1 MRINIENRDR
11 VVYNLYRRE
20 YNSLFMVKTKRMVI
34 TIIFTEVTEM
44 DLKKIGKFIAVLRKE
59 NGYTQEQ
66 LGEKI
71 GVTNKTISRWE
82 TGTYLP
88 PADILLIMSDL
99 FKVSINEI
107 LSGERLTDEKYK
119 VAAEENI
126 KQMIKSGS
134 FSIKEKIDFYKNK
147 WLKDHIF
154 LIIVAGLCISGLV
167 IAGIIINK
175 KCLFI
180 ALVMFIIT
188 HCIRYNMMM
197 TYVEK
202 NAYDGTGIENADK

>member
-1 MRINIENRDR
+1 
-11 VVYNLYRRE
+11 
-20 YNSLFMVKTKRMVI
+20 MVKTKRMVI
-34 TIIFTEVTEM
+34 VIIFTEVTEM
-44 DLKKIGKFIAVLRKE
+44 DLIKIGKFIAVLRKE

-88 PADILLIMSDL
+88 PADILLIISDL
-99 FKVSINEI
+99 FEVSVNEI

-119 VAAEENI
+119 VAAEENLTQII
-126 KQMIKSGS
+126 KTSS

-154 LIIVAGLCISGLV
+154 LMIVAGICIIGLV
-167 IAGIIINK
+167 IAGIMINK
-175 KCLFI
+175 QCLVI
-180 ALVMFIIT
+180 AIVMFIIA

-197 TYVEK
+197 AYVEK
-202 NAYDGTGIENADK
+202 NAYDGTGIENVGE

>member
-1 MRINIENRDR
+1 MIGDNIKFYRKKNQLTQDDIAEACNVTRQAVSKWEN
-11 VVYNLYRRE
+11 
-20 YNSLFMVKTKRMVI
+20 
-34 TIIFTEVTEM
+34 
-44 DLKKIGKFIAVLRKE
+44 
-59 NGYTQEQ
+59 
-66 LGEKI
+66 
-71 GVTNKTISRWE
+71 
-82 TGTYLP
+82 GTYLP

>member
-1 MRINIENRDR
+1 MRINIEKRNR

-20 YNSLFMVKTKRMVI
+20 TNSLFMVKTKRMVI

-71 GVTNKTISRWE
+71 
-82 TGTYLP
+82 
-88 PADILLIMSDL
+88 
-99 FKVSINEI
+99 
-107 LSGERLTDEKYK
+107 
-119 VAAEENI
+119 
-126 KQMIKSGS
+126 
-134 FSIKEKIDFYKNK
+134 DFYKNK

-154 LIIVAGLCISGLV
+154 LIIVAGVCIIGLV
-167 IAGIIINK
+167 IAGIMINK
-175 KCLFI
+175 QCLVI
-180 ALVMFIIT
+180 AIVMFIIA

-197 TYVEK
+197 AYVEK

>member
-1 MRINIENRDR
+1 MIFEG
-11 VVYNLYRRE
+11 
-20 YNSLFMVKTKRMVI
+20 TKKS
-34 TIIFTEVTEM
+34 IFF
-44 DLKKIGKFIAVLRKE
+44 G
-59 NGYTQEQ
+59 
-66 LGEKI
+66 LGL
-71 GVTNKTISRWE
+71 TRA
-82 TGTYLP
+82 GTYLP